1 MIPEEGANG
10 GVYIYAN
17 YETRYL
23 TAALSENNSYPA
35 ANDAVI
41 GSDMVTSSN
50 SSSVEKAEFVFTP
63 LANGKY
69 MIQLLSN
76 PRLVLTRT
84 ANGLKLYNISSINTE
99 QSWIITNIGDEIKT
113 DGTGLKSGI

>member
-17 YETRYL
+17 YEIRYL

-41 GSDMVTSSN
+41 GSDRVIFENQEFFEYN
-50 SSSVEKAEFVFTP
+50 SLDV
-63 LANGKY
+63 
-69 MIQLLSN
+69 
-76 PRLVLTRT
+76 
-84 ANGLKLYNISSINTE
+84 
-99 QSWIITNIGDEIKT
+99 IG
-113 DGTGLKSGI
+113 GTQ